1 MYRRSSLEILGF
13 GNLGSH
19 RDHKRMPEAYGA
31 HANLG
36 EGNISRVLC
45 AYTVMASCLINQI

>member
-1 MYRRSSLEILGF
+1 MYRRSSLKILGF

-19 RDHKRMPEAYGA
+19 RDHKCMPEAYGA

-36 EGNISRVLC
+36 EGNISRVLR
-45 AYTVMASCLINQI
+45 AYTVMASCSINQI